1 MDTASRAAMRTSRDR
16 DEVRETNRQRRQ
28 ARNLQGLTSLY
39 ETRDDIQGVSQVADF
54 FADSVRWAV

>member
-1 MDTASRAAMRTSRDR
+1 MDTASGPARTTHDLDDTRGESRR
-16 DEVRETNRQRRQ
+16 RRQ

-39 ETRDDIQGVSQVADF
+39 DARDDLHGVSKVADF

>member
-1 MDTASRAAMRTSRDR
+1 MDTASGPGSTSSRDR
-16 DEVRETNRQRRQ
+16 DETRGSSRQRRQ
-28 ARNLQGLTSLY
+28 ARNLHGLTTLY

>member
-1 MDTASRAAMRTSRDR
+1 MDTAPGPARTRNRDL
-16 DEVRETNRQRRQ
+16 DEVRGNSRQRRQ
-28 ARNLQGLTSLY
+28 ARNLHGLTTLY